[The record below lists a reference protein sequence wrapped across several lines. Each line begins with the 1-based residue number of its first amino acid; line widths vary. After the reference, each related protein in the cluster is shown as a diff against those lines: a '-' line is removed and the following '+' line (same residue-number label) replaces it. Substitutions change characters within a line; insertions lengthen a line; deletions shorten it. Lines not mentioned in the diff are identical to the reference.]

1 MIVGVFGLP
10 GAGKSTFLT
19 WLILRAL
26 NGKSLFIGHFS
37 YKKQI
42 GEFRTY
48 KRVFS
53 NIPIDGTYKLDF
65 DALGKYDF
73 NDSLIIIDEIG
84 TLCDSRKWKDF
95 DDGLRD
101 FLSLHRHHRTDII
114 YCSQALD
121 TDKKIRDRTAMVF
134 YIERCGSFT
143 RIQTIR
149 KGWKLKEMRELYE
162 PAPPLACTYIY
173 RPFYYS
179 AFDSFE
185 APDYPENPAPLWSDI
200 CTVHKYV
207 PYYMQIA
214 QRIQSK
220 ARRCR
225 AALVARAAAVKDWW
239 NNDRRRKTVVA
250 DLDSEYASPDRER
263 FDGSTE

>member
-1 MIVGVFGLP
+1 MIIGVFGLP

-26 NGKSLFIGHFS
+26 KQKQLYIGHFG
-37 YKKQI
+37 YKRYL
-42 GEFRTY
+42 GDCRRY

-65 DALGKYDF
+65 DALGKYEF

-95 DDGLRD
+95 DDALRD
-101 FLSLHRHHRTDII
+101 FLSLHRHYRCDIV

-134 YIERCGSFT
+134 YIQRYGGFT
-143 RIQTIR
+143 RIQTI
-149 KGWKLKEMRELYE
+149 KKDWKLKEMKELYE
-162 PAPPLACTYIY
+162 PAPPLACTFIW
-173 RPFYYS
+173 RRLYYS

-185 APDYPENPAPLWSDI
+185 APPLPENPAPLWADV
-200 CTVHKYV
+200 CEVHKYV
-207 PYYMQIA
+207 PYHKQIA
-214 QRIQSK
+214 AK
-220 ARRCR
+220 ALSQLRLCR
-225 AALVARAAAVKDWW
+225 AAVLARFAALAEWRKKR
-239 NNDRRRKTVVA
+239 DRRRKDDA
-250 DLDSEYASPDRER
+250 ESMDPEYTSPD
-263 FDGSTE
+263 

>member
-26 NGKSLFIGHFS
+26 KDKPLFIGHFS

-95 DDGLRD
+95 DDGFRD
-101 FLSLHRHHRTDII
+101 IPELQTNQKQNS
-114 YCSQALD
+114 
-121 TDKKIRDRTAMVF
+121 KKV
-134 YIERCGSFT
+134 
-143 RIQTIR
+143 
-149 KGWKLKEMRELYE
+149 
-162 PAPPLACTYIY
+162 YIY
-173 RPFYYS
+173 MYKQAAEP
-179 AFDSFE
+179 
-185 APDYPENPAPLWSDI
+185 
-200 CTVHKYV
+200 VH
-207 PYYMQIA
+207 I
-214 QRIQSK
+214 ILS
-220 ARRCR
+220 
-225 AALVARAAAVKDWW
+225 
-239 NNDRRRKTVVA
+239 
-250 DLDSEYASPDRER
+250 SP
-263 FDGSTE
+263 

>member
-26 NGKSLFIGHFS
+26 RDKPLYIGHLS
-37 YKKQI
+37 YKRPI
-42 GEFRTY
+42 GEFRHY

-95 DDGLRD
+95 DDSLRD
-101 FLSLHRHHRTDII
+101 FLSLHRHHRTDIV

-143 RIQTIR
+143 RIQTIK

-173 RPFYYS
+173 RPFYYQ

-200 CTVHKYV
+200 CTVHKYIA
-207 PYYMQIA
+207 YHKQIA
-214 QRIQSK
+214 HK
-220 ARRCR
+220 ALSAWRRCR
-225 AALVARAAAVKDWW
+225 GAALARAAAVKEWK
-239 NNDRRRKTVVA
+239 NDRRRKNASENMDNEYT
-250 DLDSEYASPDRER
+250 DSY
-263 FDGSTE
+263 

>member
-26 NGKSLFIGHFS
+26 NDKPLYIGHLSF
-37 YKKQI
+37 KRPI
-42 GEFRTY
+42 GEVRHY

-65 DALGKYDF
+65 DHLGKYDF
-73 NDSLIIIDEIG
+73 SDSLIVIDEIG

-101 FLSLHRHHRTDII
+101 FMSLHRHYNCTLV

-121 TDKKIRDRTAMVF
+121 TDKKIRDRTQMVF
-134 YIERCGSFT
+134 YIEKVGSFT
-143 RIQTIR
+143 RVQTIR

-185 APDYPENPAPLWSDI
+185 APELPPNPAPLWSDI
-200 CTVHKYV
+200 CTVHKYI
-207 PYYMQIA
+207 PYWRQLVAKA
-214 QRIQSK
+214 QS
-220 ARRCR
+220 ALRRCR
-225 AALVARAAAVKDWW
+225 GAVLARAAAWKEWK
-239 NNDRRRKTVVA
+239 NDRRRKRIA
-250 DLDSEYASPDRER
+250 ESLDSEYTNPD
-263 FDGSTE
+263 

>member
-26 NGKSLFIGHFS
+26 KCKPLFIGHFS

-84 TLCDSRKWKDF
+84 TL
-95 DDGLRD
+95 
-101 FLSLHRHHRTDII
+101 
-114 YCSQALD
+114 
-121 TDKKIRDRTAMVF
+121 
-134 YIERCGSFT
+134 YIENHRSTITYFLVSVQRLT
-143 RIQTIR
+143 TIYNVRSMMSMKTQEIPQTIV
-149 KGWKLKEMRELYE
+149 K
-162 PAPPLACTYIY
+162 IF
-173 RPFYYS
+173 PF
-179 AFDSFE
+179 AR
-185 APDYPENPAPLWSDI
+185 
-200 CTVHKYV
+200 
-207 PYYMQIA
+207 IA
-214 QRIQSK
+214 ERSYF
-220 ARRCR
+220 
-225 AALVARAAAVKDWW
+225 V
-239 NNDRRRKTVVA
+239 NN
-250 DLDSEYASPDRER
+250 YQ
-263 FDGSTE
+263 